1 MTRNGG
7 FKLIRGEFEYI
18 KLRCR
23 RDVTFWRCVKFLSN
37 KCRGKATTRQ
47 IGLKQMVQLYGMH
60 NH

>member
-7 FKLIRGEFEYI
+7 FKLIHRNIEYF

-23 RDVTFWRCVKFLSN
+23 RDVTYWRCL
-37 KCRGKATTRQ
+37 KCSRGKCKGKAITRQ
-47 IGLKQMVQLYGMH
+47 IGLKQMVKTYGMH